1 MKSQRMMAST
11 LVLLFLAC
19 VCDAADSPQFR
30 GPNRDGR
37 FEEQGLLKA
46 WPEGGPSVAWVA
58 KGFGKGYS
66 SASVV
71 NGKIYVTGMADDE
84 NAYVFVLNADGAVE
98 RKLRY
103 GKEIVTEET
112 SGARS
117 TPTIDGDRL
126 YVMSELGV
134 VSCLDL
140 KSDAVVWALNVLEK
154 FGGKQNEWSLAESVL
169 IDGDRL
175 ICTPG
180 GPDAGIVALN
190 KMTGETI
197 WTTKGLSDMAAYCSP
212 CIVKHKDRRLI
223 LTETSKLVVGVDAG
237 TGQLLWTHEHLT
249 EYDVHAVTP
258 IYSNGLIYYT
268 AGYGSGGGVLELS
281 PDGSAVTLKWTDKTL
296 DCQHHGVVLVDG
308 YLFGTGHRKQF
319 LSCLEM
325 ATGKVMWSA
334 KEIHQGAVVFADGML
349 YIYEGPKS
357 GIVSLVKPVPTGF
370 ERTGQFTVT
379 EGTGQHW
386 AHPTI
391 SGGRL
396 YIRHGDALI
405 AYNLTGK

>member
-1 MKSQRMMAST
+1 MKSRRMIVSMLM
-11 LVLLFLAC
+11 LVLMAC

-30 GPNRDGR
+30 GLNRDGR
-37 FEEQGLLKA
+37 FDEQGLLKA
-46 WPEGGPSVAWVA
+46 WPEGGPAVAWVA

-66 SASVV
+66 SVSVV

-84 NAYVFVLNADGAVE
+84 NAYVFVLNVDGAVE
-98 RKLRY
+98 RKIRY

-117 TPTIDGDRL
+117 TPTLDGDRL

-134 VSCLDL
+134 VCCLDL
-140 KSDAVVWALNVLEK
+140 KRDTVVWELNVLEK
-154 FGGKQNEWSLAESVL
+154 FGGKNNEWSLAESVL

-197 WTTKGLSDMAAYCSP
+197 WTVKGLSDMAAYCSP
-212 CIVKHKDRRLI
+212 CIVKHNGRRLI
-223 LTETSKLVVGVDAG
+223 LTETSKLVVGADAD

-249 EYDVHAVTP
+249 EWDVHAVTP
-258 IYSNGLIYYT
+258 LYSNGLIYYT
-268 AGYGSGGGVLELS
+268 AGYGSGGGALELS
-281 PDGSAVTLKWTDKTL
+281 PDGSSVTVKWTDKTL

-319 LSCLEM
+319 LSCLDM

-334 KEIHQGAVVFADGML
+334 KEIRQGAVVFADGML

-357 GIVSLVKPVPTGF
+357 GIVSLVKAVPTGF

-379 EGTGQHW
+379 EGSGQHW
-386 AHPTI
+386 AHPVI

-396 YIRHGDALI
+396 YVRHGDALV
-405 AYNLTGK
+405 AYDLMGK